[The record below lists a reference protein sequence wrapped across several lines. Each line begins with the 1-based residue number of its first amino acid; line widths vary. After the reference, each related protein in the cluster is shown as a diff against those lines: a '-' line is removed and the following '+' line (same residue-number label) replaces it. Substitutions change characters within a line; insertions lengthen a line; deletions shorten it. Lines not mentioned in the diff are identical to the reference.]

1 MASKVSSFQ
10 DYPGIFVTFE
20 GGEGAG
26 KSTQIQLLADGL
38 EQAGYEVLLTRQPGG
53 TGYGKRIRDLILAP
67 AAEEVLSPRAELFLY
82 LADRAHHVDYLVRPA
97 LQAGKVVICDRYTDS
112 TLAYQGYGRG
122 LDLEQLRLLND
133 AATGS
138 LLPQLT
144 FWLDLNPEVGRQRIS
159 GRGVLDRLESE
170 ALHFH
175 QAVQAGYAH
184 LAAQSPQRW
193 LKVDALQ
200 SVADIQVF
208 ILAQALR
215 LIEASARFS

>member
-1 MASKVSSFQ
+1 MVSKVSSSP
-10 DYPGIFVTFE
+10 YPGVFVTFE

-26 KSTQIQLLADGL
+26 KSTQIQLLAEGL
-38 EQAGYEVLLTRQPGG
+38 QEAGYRVLLTRQPGG

-67 AAEEVLSPRAELFLY
+67 AEEEVLSPRAELFLY

-122 LDLEQLRLLND
+122 LDLAQLRLLNT
-133 AATGS
+133 AATGD
-138 LLPQLT
+138 LIPQLT
-144 FWLDLNPEVGRQRIS
+144 FWLDLDPEVGRQRIS
-159 GRGVLDRLESE
+159 SRGVLDRLESE

-175 QAVQAGYAH
+175 QAVQAGYAD
-184 LAAQSPQRW
+184 LAAQSPHRW

-200 SVADIQVF
+200 SVSDIQAL
-208 ILAQALR
+208 ILEQTLR
-215 LIEASARFS
+215 LLKSSARFS